1 MADISCPGEVSV
13 RVRILLLL
21 GLLLG
26 AAWTA
31 PAQAQNRFNLV
42 NNTGQTIEQVY
53 VSPSRVNSWGPDILG
68 ANVLPAGQAVWV
80 VPQLS
85 DCVLDIRVVF
95 QGGRSEERR
104 QVNACQLSRVVWGG
118 GGGAVAGANPSFRFV
133 NRSGATVEE
142 VYVSLSTDNNWGPD
156 RLGQNVLPPGAS
168 VDIRLPAGRVCTVD
182 LRVVYAGGR
191 AVERRGVETCSIQEL
206 NFR

>member
-26 AAWTA
+26 VAWTA

-42 NNTGQTIEQVY
+42 NNTSQTIEQVY

-182 LRVVYAGGR
+182 LRVVYSGGR

>member
-182 LRVVYAGGR
+182 LRVVYSGGR

>member
-1 MADISCPGEVSV
+1 MRA
-13 RVRILLLL
+13 RIMLLLA
-21 GLLLG
+21 LLLG
-26 AAWTA
+26 AAWAA

-68 ANVLPAGQAVWV
+68 ANVLPPGQAVWV

-133 NRSGATVEE
+133 NRSGTTVNE
-142 VYVSLSTDNNWGPD
+142 VYVSLSTDSNWGPD
-156 RLGQNVLPPGAS
+156 RLGQNVLPPGS
-168 VDIRLPAGRVCTVD
+168 WVDIRLPAGRVCTVD
-182 LRVVYAGGR
+182 LRVVYADGR

>member
-26 AAWTA
+26 VVWTA

-42 NNTGQTIEQVY
+42 NNTSQTIEQVY

-182 LRVVYAGGR
+182 LRVVYSGGR

>member
-1 MADISCPGEVSV
+1 MRTRLVLI
-13 RVRILLLL
+13 L

-26 AAWTA
+26 AIGWTA

-53 VSPSRVNSWGPDILG
+53 VSPSRVSNWGPDILG

-95 QGGRSEERR
+95 SGGRSEERR
-104 QVNACQLSRVVWGG
+104 GVNACQLSRVVWGG
-118 GGGAVAGANPSFRFV
+118 GGGGAVAGGDPSFRFV
-133 NRSGATVEE
+133 NRTGMQVNEL
-142 VYVSLSTDNNWGPD
+142 YVSLSSDNSWGPD
-156 RLGQNVLPPGAS
+156 RLGQNVMPPNTNLWVALPS
-168 VDIRLPAGRVCTVD
+168 GRVCTVD
-182 LRVVYAGGR
+182 IKVVYADGR
-191 AVERRGVETCSIQEL
+191 SVERRRVETCSIQEL
-206 NFR
+206 NWR